1 MEAERQQ
8 DLEEMTA
15 VEEPREASLVP
26 VTENTRTLLT
36 RMFADPH
43 VLEPDERVAL
53 LEQLRDSVQAHP
65 QVAQLRVV
73 YGMALCV
80 NLDVQ
85 EAIDQ
90 LREAVRLDPESFV
103 AQLKMGELWMRL
115 RVCRKAEEH
124 THKAALL
131 ARNPVQAELAR
142 KQGAAIRT
150 MLREGVERGGYKSPF
165 QIFGRLFR
173 RRQTA
178 LAVDG

>member
-1 MEAERQQ
+1 MEAQRQQ
-8 DLEEMTA
+8 DLDEMTA
-15 VEEPREASLVP
+15 IEAPREASLVP
-26 VTENTRTLLT
+26 VTEETRTLLT

-43 VLEPDERVAL
+43 VLEPNER
-53 LEQLRDSVQAHP
+53 LELVERLRETVQAHP
-65 QVAQLRVV
+65 EVAQLRVV

-80 NLDVQ
+80 NLEVQ
-85 EAIDQ
+85 EAIAE
-90 LREAVRLDPESFV
+90 LGEGVRLDPESFI

-115 RVCRKAEEH
+115 RVCGKAQEH

-131 ARNPVQAELAR
+131 ARNPVQAEMAR
-142 KQGAAIRT
+142 KQGASIRT

-165 QIFGRLFR
+165 RVFGRLFR

>member
-1 MEAERQQ
+1 MEPERQQ
-8 DLEEMTA
+8 DIEEMTA
-15 VEEPREASLVP
+15 IEAPREASLVA
-26 VTENTRTLLT
+26 VTESTRTLLS
-36 RMFADPH
+36 RMFADPQ
-43 VLEPDERVAL
+43 VLEPKERLELV
-53 LEQLRDSVQAHP
+53 EQLRETVQAHP
-65 QVAQLRVV
+65 QVAQLRVL

-90 LREAVRLDPESFV
+90 LREGVRLDPESFV

-131 ARNPVQAELAR
+131 ARNAIQADLAR
-142 KQGAAIRT
+142 NQAKAIRT

>member
-1 MEAERQQ
+1 METECQK

-15 VEEPREASLVP
+15 IEAPREASLVP
-26 VTENTRTLLT
+26 VTENTRTLLS
-36 RMFADPH
+36 RMFADPY
-43 VLEPDERVAL
+43 VLEPAERLQLVD
-53 LEQLRDSVQAHP
+53 QLRETVRTHP
-65 QVAQLRVV
+65 EVAQLRVL

-85 EAIDQ
+85 EAIVQ
-90 LREAVRLDPESFV
+90 LQEGVRLDPESFIV
-103 AQLKMGELWMRL
+103 QLKMGELWMRL

-131 ARNPVQAELAR
+131 AQNPVQAELAR
-142 KQGAAIRT
+142 KQAAAIRT
-150 MLREGVERGGYKSPF
+150 MLREGIERGGYKSRF